1 MHPAPK
7 KTHPSPLTPHP
18 SPLTPHPLLLHP
30 TPNALHPQPWS
41 LHLRSGRRIWA
52 PRRSWTLPT
61 RLWLPPAV
69 QVTPPPLSHTLSLS
83 HSPSTHSHYL
93 SHYLTHFHYLSHYLT
108 HSHTLSLS
116 HSASIP
122 DQWGGCRLRYRLRA
136 PPSKLLRLITCV
148 VQGSGFRVQ
157 GIPPRTASV
166 ASAQGGV
173 SYERGIPVPA
183 LFLSLVF
190 LVVWLVLALWSPP
203 TAQGTSL
210 PLKPARERLI
220 YWRPTGPKPICHRD
234 DLVDRPRA
242 MGVWIPFSR

>member
-18 SPLTPHPLLLHP
+18 SPLTPYSCTLHP
-30 TPNALHPQPWS
+30 TPFTLNPDPYTLDPGEGSEHQGVRGPCQQGCGCR
-41 LHLRSGRRIWA
+41 LRY
-52 PRRSWTLPT
+52 
-61 RLWLPPAV
+61 RLL
-69 QVTPPPLSHTLSLS
+69 PPPLSHTLSLS

-122 DQWGGCRLRYRLRA
+122 DQWGGCRLRYSLRA

-190 LVVWLVLALWSPP
+190 LVVWLVLAL
-203 TAQGTSL
+203 
-210 PLKPARERLI
+210 
-220 YWRPTGPKPICHRD
+220 
-234 DLVDRPRA
+234 
-242 MGVWIPFSR
+242 